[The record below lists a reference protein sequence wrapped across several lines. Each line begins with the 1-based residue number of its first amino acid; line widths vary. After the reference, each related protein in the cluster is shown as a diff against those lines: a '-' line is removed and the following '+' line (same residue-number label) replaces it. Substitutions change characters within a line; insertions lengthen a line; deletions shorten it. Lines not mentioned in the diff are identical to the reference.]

1 MTLSGSPESHHHQQ
15 HQQLQHHPRHQQ
27 GPPANSFLSKS
38 DGVVQMKHPL
48 TRMGAFDQ
56 PTSITP
62 QISITTDN
70 NEHYPGEDASYSC
83 MYVHM

>member
-1 MTLSGSPESHHHQQ
+1 MTLSGSPESHH

-70 NEHYPGEDASYSC
+70 NEHYPGEDAFYLC
-83 MYVHM
+83 MYVCV